1 VFDRL
6 MKKPLPSEWYEMT
19 RYIQECLRRTRFI
32 WADKAALITVFL
44 FSFLLLFLWSLAFF
58 VVSTQSGRLSERV
71 GPRLM
76 IAIGTGLI
84 GCGSLVLALTNA
96 GTPMALAQIGLMMAG
111 VGMGLNTGPLYGI
124 AIGSVGQERSGTASA
139 LINVARMVGAT
150 LGVALL
156 GSVFALLH
164 GGPAGLRAAMLVG
177 GAVQLAGAAVAFAT
191 VR

>member
-1 VFDRL
+1 
-6 MKKPLPSEWYEMT
+6 
-19 RYIQECLRRTRFI
+19 
-32 WADKAALITVFL
+32 
-44 FSFLLLFLWSLAFF
+44 
-58 VVSTQSGRLSERV
+58 
-71 GPRLM
+71 M

-96 GTPMALAQIGLMMAG
+96 GTPMALAQVGLTMAG

-164 GGPAGLRAAMLVG
+164 GGSAGLRAAMLVG
-177 GAVQLAGAAVAFAT
+177 GVVQLAGAAVAFVT